1 MNVELAEERVL
12 FHPDRFNMDHAEG
25 RAWGQRMEAFGTL
38 AKLSGFL
45 NKPRD
50 EDFELVYRERRY
62 QPYFRIVAS
71 AIYAYERDRTF
82 EIPVA
87 PEVQSVTVCG
97 QDFAVATSRI
107 SLSGRESCREE
118 VRTEAL
124 FDGVTK
130 ALDSSL
136 ANYLKFDAQEVA
148 QDKVATFAPEGVIL
162 VPPQAKASVILRDV
176 MAGVIKRIEADK
188 VLEETVRVETID
200 LCYRPV
206 YAFRYRWQGKEAVI
220 EFDALTGEARPGG
233 DTFEQYLGKVMDPK
247 FLLDVGVETANIF
260 FPGATLAKMVFQK
273 GVDTLGAKRGG

>member
-71 AIYAYERDRTF
+71 ALYAYERNRTY
-82 EIPVA
+82 EVPVA
-87 PEVQSVTVCG
+87 PEVQSVSICG
-97 QDFAVATSRI
+97 QDFAAATGRI
-107 SLSGRESCREE
+107 TVSGNESCREE
-118 VRTEAL
+118 IRAEAL

-130 ALDSSL
+130 ARDSSL
-136 ANYLKFDAQEVA
+136 MTYLKYDAQVVDP
-148 QDKVATFAPEGVIL
+148 DKAASFAPEGVIM
-162 VPPQAKASVILRDV
+162 VPPQAKASVILREV
-176 MAGVIKRIEADK
+176 MTGVLKQIEADK
-188 VLEETVRVETID
+188 VVEEAVKVETID
-200 LCYRPV
+200 LYYRPV

-233 DTFEQYLGKVMDPK
+233 ATFEQYVGKMLEPR

-260 FPGATLAKMVFQK
+260 FPGATLAKIVVQK
-273 GVDTLGAKRGG
+273 GVETLGNRKG